1 MNLPYTSTTQTIPL
15 PYPPEKAPEDM
26 TSAEH
31 LAETGSMHALKYHL
45 GSPESTVV
53 KAERY
58 LVMDR
63 REPGPGHRVPDLLV
77 AFNADPELY
86 ERNNGYIVSEQGKP
100 PDFVLEIASP
110 STRAVDNT
118 IKREFYA
125 RLRVR
130 EYWRFDKEDSPRLV
144 KLAGDRLAGDAYQPM
159 PVRQLAEGIYQG
171 YSEALDLF
179 LRWEQ
184 GRLLWYDPRTN
195 QPIISLATAEQ
206 GRLQERQRRI
216 AEQQAR
222 IQAER
227 RAMALEEEIRRLR
240 ET

>member
-1 MNLPYTSTTQTIPL
+1 MNLPYTNTAQTIQL

-63 REPGPGHRVPDLLV
+63 RGPGPGHRVPDLLV

-118 IKREFYA
+118 VKREFYA

-130 EYWRFDKEDSPRLV
+130 EYWRFDQTDSPNLV
-144 KLAGDRLAGDAYQPM
+144 KLAGDRLTGSAYQPM

-171 YSEALDLF
+171 YSEALNLF

-184 GRLLWYDPRTN
+184 GRLLWYDPQTN
-195 QPIISLATAEQ
+195 QPIISLAAAE
-206 GRLQERQRRI
+206 QRRI
-216 AEQQAR
+216 EAEHRRTQAEQR
-222 IQAER
+222 VMELEAE
-227 RAMALEEEIRRLR
+227 LRRLR